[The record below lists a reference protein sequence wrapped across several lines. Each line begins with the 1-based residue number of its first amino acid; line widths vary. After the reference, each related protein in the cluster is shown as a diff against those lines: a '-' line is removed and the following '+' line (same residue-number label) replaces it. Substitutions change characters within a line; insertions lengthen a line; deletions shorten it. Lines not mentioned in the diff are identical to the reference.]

1 MSSIP
6 PPVQGTVVING
17 NALRPDH
24 VAAVAHGA
32 RVVLGGEARQAM
44 DLSARAFGEGTELL
58 EGKRR
63 QLLGT
68 RLQAAGSS
76 AADPR
81 GFILSHCSAVG
92 APLPVPLARALL
104 VCRANVLAVG
114 ASGVRPE
121 TVQRILDLLNAGI
134 TPVIPSQG
142 SVGAAGDLAPLA
154 HAARVYCG
162 LGGAAI
168 LPDGT
173 RTERVDLRAYGLR
186 PVDPTPK
193 EALALINGATLTA
206 AMGAMAVFRAQR
218 VRDALVVACGMTME
232 ALQADLRCLSP
243 GGIALRGHSGGE
255 RVARE
260 LRSLLAGSELAY
272 AGRTP
277 DPFSLRAAP
286 AVIGALTEAID
297 HVAGIVIRE
306 LNGACDNPI
315 WIEDEGVVEVG
326 NFHGA
331 PVALALDYLRAALTQ
346 AITQSERRTYRLCTG
361 HLVGDLPSFLV
372 EGTGLNS
379 GLMIAQYTAASLA
392 SECKGLS
399 HPAVVDSIPTVQHS
413 EDHVSMGPIA
423 GRLTLRV
430 LECCADIVGIE
441 ALFAAQALDFRRA
454 GVRFHGGQR
463 LVEPP
468 LAGAPGVETARKTVR
483 EVVQFWEDDQ
493 ILEPCLAA
501 TSALIRSGRLP
512 PHSTPDLPW

>member
-1 MSSIP
+1 MSSARP
-6 PPVQGTVVING
+6 QTTVVLNG
-17 NALRPDH
+17 TALRPDH

-32 RVVLGGEARQAM
+32 RVVLGGEARAAM
-44 DLSARAFGEGTELL
+44 AASVRAFGEGTELL

-63 QLLGT
+63 QLLGART
-68 RLQAAGSS
+68 HAPTAGH
-76 AADPR
+76 ADPR

-92 APLPVPLARALL
+92 EPLPVPMARALL

-114 ASGVRPE
+114 ASGVRPD

-134 TPVIPSQG
+134 TPIIPSQG

-162 LGGAAI
+162 LGGAVI

-173 RTERVDLRAYGLR
+173 RAERLDLKAFGLQA
-186 PVDPTPK
+186 VQPTAK

-206 AMGAMAVFRAQR
+206 AYGAIAVHRAER
-218 VRDALVVACGMTME
+218 VLDALITACAMTME

-243 GGIALRGHSGGE
+243 GGMALRGHPGGE
-255 RVARE
+255 AVAAR
-260 LRSLLAGSELAY
+260 LRALLAGSELAY
-272 AGRTP
+272 AGRAP

-286 AVIGALTEAID
+286 AVIGALADALD
-297 HVAGIVIRE
+297 HVRAIVIRE

-315 WIEDEGVVEVG
+315 WLDDEGVVEVG

-331 PVALALDYLRAALTQ
+331 PVSLALDYLRAALTQ
-346 AITQSERRTYRLCTG
+346 AVTQSERRTYRLCTG

-379 GLMIAQYTAASLA
+379 GLMLAQYTAASLA
-392 SECKGLS
+392 SECKGLA

-423 GRLTLRV
+423 GQLTLRL
-430 LECCADIVGIE
+430 LECAADIVGIE
-441 ALFAAQALDFRRA
+441 ALFAAQALEFRRA
-454 GVRFHGGQR
+454 GVRFHGGTR
-463 LVEPP
+463 TVEPP
-468 LAGAPGVETARKTVR
+468 MAGAPAVEAARAGVR
-483 EVVQFWEDDQ
+483 EVVPFWEDDQ
-493 ILEPCLAA
+493 VLEPCLSAM
-501 TSALIRSGRLP
+501 SALVRAGRLP
-512 PHSTPDLPW
+512 PGSAPAEPW

>member
-1 MSSIP
+1 MPTAPSP
-6 PPVQGTVVING
+6 TTVVLNG

-32 RVVLGGEARQAM
+32 RVVLGGEARAAM
-44 DLSARAFGEGTELL
+44 TESARAFGEGAELL

-63 QLLGT
+63 QLLGART
-68 RLQAAGSS
+68 HATTEGH
-76 AADPR
+76 ADPR

-92 APLPVPLARALL
+92 DPLPVPMARALL

-114 ASGVRPE
+114 ASGVRPD
-121 TVQRILDLLNAGI
+121 TVQRMLDLLNAGV

-162 LGGAAI
+162 LGGAVI

-173 RTERVDLRAYGLR
+173 RAERADLAAFGLR
-186 PVDPTPK
+186 PVQPTPK

-206 AMGAMAVFRAQR
+206 AYGAMAVHRAER
-218 VRDALVVACGMTME
+218 VLDALITGCAMTME

-243 GGIALRGHSGGE
+243 GGMALRGHPGGE
-255 RVARE
+255 RVAAR
-260 LRSLLAGSELAY
+260 LRALLAGSELAY
-272 AGRTP
+272 AGRAP

-286 AVIGALTEAID
+286 AVIGALADALD
-297 HVAGIVIRE
+297 HVRAIVIRE

-315 WIEDEGVVEVG
+315 WLEDEGIVEVG

-346 AITQSERRTYRLCTG
+346 AVTQSERRTYRLCTG

-379 GLMIAQYTAASLA
+379 GLMLAQYTAASLA

-423 GRLTLRV
+423 GRLTLQL
-430 LECCADIVGIE
+430 LECAADIVGIE
-441 ALFAAQALDFRRA
+441 ALFAAQALEFRRA
-454 GVRFHGGQR
+454 GVRFHGGVR
-463 LVEPP
+463 TVEPP
-468 LAGAPGVETARKTVR
+468 LAGAPEVEAARATVR
-483 EVVQFWEDDQ
+483 AVVPFWEDDQ
-493 ILEPCLAA
+493 VLEPCLAA
-501 TSALIRSGRLP
+501 ISALVRSGRLP
-512 PHSTPDLPW
+512 PGSAPSEPW